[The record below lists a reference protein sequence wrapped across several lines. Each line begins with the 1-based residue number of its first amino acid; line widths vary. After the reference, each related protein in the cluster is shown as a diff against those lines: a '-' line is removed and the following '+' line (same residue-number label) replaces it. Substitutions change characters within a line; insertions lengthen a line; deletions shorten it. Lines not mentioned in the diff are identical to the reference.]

1 MMAYQ
6 SISRWSGA
14 LSVCAIIA
22 IIRPAHADPRAVV
35 ELFTSQGCSAC
46 PPADKILGEL
56 AKDPNRHR
64 AEHADR
70 LLGLSRLEGYAGDS
84 RFSARQKAYSHMRGD
99 RDVYTPQVI
108 VNGSA
113 HVIGSDRDGIEG
125 AINTTHNANGVMS
138 VPVTMTL
145 SGKQINVSV
154 AASKV
159 PAATHGE
166 VWICSVSKAVP
177 ISIGRGENRGREL
190 TYYNVVRNILKVGD
204 WNGSSGSWTVPLE
217 NISRDGVDAR
227 RGLRPG
233 RQSRKAGPDARRGLH
248 AAAVI
253 IPAKQTVLII
263 PGCAVR
269 RRPII
274 TMVVMDSVQLH
285 IKARAARAPGMTSAV
300 VRKQI
305 PKKEKGPTRVG
316 PVLGITPPA
325 NRPDPDGPGGLGAE
339 ESGTER
345 TGSTQ

>member
-1 MMAYQ
+1 MARRCLVYLLVA
-6 SISRWSGA
+6 SCGA
-14 LSVCAIIA
+14 TLLLSPSA
-22 IIRPAHADPRAVV
+22 RSQTRGVV
-35 ELFTSQGCSAC
+35 ELFTSQGCSSC
-46 PPADKILGEL
+46 PPADALLADLADDPSLVAISLPIDYWDYLGWKDTL
-56 AKDPNRHR
+56 A
-64 AEHADR
+64 
-70 LLGLSRLEGYAGDS
+70 DS

-125 AINTTHNANGVMS
+125 AINTTQNANGVMS

-217 NISRDGVDAR
+217 NISRDGVDA
-227 RGLRPG
+227 
-233 RQSRKAGPDARRGLH
+233 
-248 AAAVI
+248 
-253 IPAKQTVLII
+253 
-263 PGCAVR
+263 
-269 RRPII
+269 
-274 TMVVMDSVQLH
+274 
-285 IKARAARAPGMTSAV
+285 AV
-300 VRKQI
+300 VYVQDGNR
-305 PKKEKGPTRVG
+305 EKPGPM
-316 PVLGITPPA
+316 
-325 NRPDPDGPGGLGAE
+325 LGAAF
-339 ESGTER
+339 TPLR
-345 TGSTQ
+345 